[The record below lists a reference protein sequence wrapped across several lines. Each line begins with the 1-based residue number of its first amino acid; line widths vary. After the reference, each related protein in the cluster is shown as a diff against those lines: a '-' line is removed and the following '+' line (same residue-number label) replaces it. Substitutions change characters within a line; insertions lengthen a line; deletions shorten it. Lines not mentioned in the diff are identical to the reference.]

1 MIGAVLNSASSI
13 NLIFTIEKAGSGV
26 ILTRVDVLKRLALLS
41 ASHTWARTHV
51 LTIMNVFL
59 VDLES
64 VETRYTGQWKTH
76 VPDLLRKA
84 GHNVTIISGPS
95 DIPSATTPGAFLNFG
110 GTNIYKAD
118 QVAQLGRLFCAGS
131 IKAGDHFIFTDA
143 WHPGIVNLKYMSEL
157 LGIPVTT
164 HGLWHAG
171 SYDPQ
176 DFLGRLVGN
185 KPWVRHAEKSFFHA
199 FDHNYFAT
207 NFHIEMFVT
216 NLLND
221 YPTEN
226 PWLEEDLA
234 DIVAGADSRFV
245 RTGWPM
251 EYFQDTLAPYKGMKK
266 RDMILFPHRIA
277 PEKQVEI
284 FRDLA
289 QYLPQYEFVVCQDQ
303 TLTKHEYHTLLGEAK
318 LVFSANL
325 QETLGISWYEGA
337 VVDAIP
343 MVPDRLS
350 YSEMAFDTF
359 KYPSEWTEN
368 YQAYDSCRPAICNK
382 IMQYMNHYEQFVPQV
397 RKQTEALY
405 EHFFSAD
412 KLLDNIK

>member
-1 MIGAVLNSASSI
+1 MATVY
-13 NLIFTIEKAGSGV
+13 
-26 ILTRVDVLKRLALLS
+26 
-41 ASHTWARTHV
+41 
-51 LTIMNVFL
+51 L
-59 VDLES
+59 VDLEP
-64 VETRYTGQWKTH
+64 VETRYTAQWKTH
-76 VPDLLRKA
+76 LPAMLRKA
-84 GHNVTIISGPS
+84 NHEVNVISGPS

-118 QVAQLGRLFCAGS
+118 QVAQLGRLFCSGS
-131 IKAGDHFIFTDA
+131 IKAGDHFVFTDA
-143 WHPGIVNLKYMSEL
+143 WHPGIINLKYMSEL
-157 LGIPVTT
+157 LGVPVTT

-185 KPWVRHAEKSFFHA
+185 KPWVRNAEKSFFHA

-226 PWLEEDLA
+226 PWLAEDLA
-234 DIVAGADSRFV
+234 DIFAGEDPRFV

-251 EYFQDTLAPYKGMKK
+251 EYMDSTLTMYKNMPK
-266 RDMILFPHRIA
+266 RDLILFPHRIA
-277 PEKQVEI
+277 PEKQVDI

-289 QYLPQYEFVVCQDQ
+289 QHLPQYEFVVCQDQ
-303 TLTKHEYHTLLGEAK
+303 QLTKNEYHNLLGEAK

-359 KYPSEWTEN
+359 KYPSEWTES
-368 YQAYDSCRPAICNK
+368 YEAYDSARPAVCNK
-382 IMQYMNHYEQFVPQV
+382 IMQYMNHYDQFLPQL
-397 RKQTEALY
+397 RKQTEALREQY
-405 EHFFSAD
+405 FTANG
-412 KLLDNIK
+412 LYNNIK

>member
-1 MIGAVLNSASSI
+1 M
-13 NLIFTIEKAGSGV
+13 TI
-26 ILTRVDVLKRLALLS
+26 
-41 ASHTWARTHV
+41 
-51 LTIMNVFL
+51 FL

-76 VPDLLRKA
+76 VPALLRKA
-84 GHNVTIISGPS
+84 GHNVNIISGPT

-110 GTNIYKAD
+110 GTNIYKAS
-118 QVAQLGRLFCAGS
+118 QVEQMGRLFCNGS
-131 IKAGDHFIFTDA
+131 VHPGDHFIFTDA
-143 WHPGIVNLKYMSEL
+143 WHPGIINLKYMSEL
-157 LGIPVTT
+157 LNIPVTT

-207 NFHIEMFVT
+207 EFHVKLFIDE
-216 NLLND
+216 LLMD
-221 YPTEN
+221 GCKEEN
-226 PWLEEDLA
+226 PWYHEDFEERY
-234 DIVAGADSRFV
+234 DSGKIV

-251 EYFQDTLAPYKGMKK
+251 EYMKDTLRMYKNMPK
-266 RDMILFPHRIA
+266 RDLILFPHRIA

-284 FRDLA
+284 FRNLKEH
-289 QYLPQYEFVVCQDQ
+289 LPQYEFVVCQDQ
-303 TLTKHEYHTLLGEAK
+303 QLTKNEYHNLLGEAK

-337 VVDAIP
+337 LVDAIP

-359 KYPSEWTEN
+359 KYPSIWTESFETYEVYRPDVCKTIIEHMEN
-368 YQAYDSCRPAICNK
+368 YKTRLPLL
-382 IMQYMNHYEQFVPQV
+382 H
-397 RKQTEALY
+397 KQTEALH
-405 EHFFSAD
+405 EHFFSARQ
-412 KLLDNIK
+412 LIDNIR